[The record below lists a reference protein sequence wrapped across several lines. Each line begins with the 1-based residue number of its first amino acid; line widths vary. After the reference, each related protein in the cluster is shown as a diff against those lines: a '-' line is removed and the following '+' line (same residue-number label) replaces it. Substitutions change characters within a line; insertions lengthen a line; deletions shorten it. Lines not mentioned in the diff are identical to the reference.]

1 MTNEKD
7 GRGREG
13 SGEGTAGSR
22 PEEPPAETVRPT
34 LLVKP
39 AWGTVSL
46 SPEAETMV
54 PCPCC
59 RKTLVDPSTAQERA
73 RAFLEA
79 AGWFVRPP
87 R

>member
-1 MTNEKD
+1 MTTGKD
-7 GRGREG
+7 DRNRRESGAGTDG
-13 SGEGTAGSR
+13 SP
-22 PEEPPAETVRPT
+22 PESAAETVRPK

-39 AWGTVSL
+39 PWGTVSL
-46 SPEAETMV
+46 SPEADTMI

-59 RKTLVDPSTAQERA
+59 RKTLVDPTTAQERA
-73 RAFLEA
+73 RELLEG